1 MRQKATQ
8 SVEIDELKML
18 TSEQELICP
27 SFKEGALKF
36 TDSLVAST
44 SEKSDSIIVW
54 EPSTLA
60 PIEIFAGDKFL
71 VHSNTLQVDPAGY
84 IVGTHVQKTMMAAW
98 RWDKT
103 REPVMRSPLKEE
115 LTVMRMFGSSLRQDQ
130 MLACGTKKGKILVYM
145 LGSGQLIG
153 EVDNAHY
160 LEVTDLAVSEEI
172 GSNQLNSG
180 A

>member
-1 MRQKATQ
+1 
-8 SVEIDELKML
+8 
-18 TSEQELICP
+18 
-27 SFKEGALKF
+27 
-36 TDSLVAST
+36 
-44 SEKSDSIIVW
+44 
-54 EPSTLA
+54 
-60 PIEIFAGDKFL
+60 
-71 VHSNTLQVDPAGY
+71 
-84 IVGTHVQKTMMAAW
+84 
-98 RWDKT
+98 
-103 REPVMRSPLKEE
+103 
-115 LTVMRMFGSSLRQDQ
+115 MRMFGSSLRQDQ